1 MIKLGGGDEE
11 PVEMASIRLVEKTAS
26 KLKVQVVSENLESQM
41 SGISFTLNYPVE
53 KLRLKNNEA
62 HKTGEI
68 VPDDAVTVWNVF
80 PKQNDYVNQT
90 GKVRLALSNVEQWE
104 LANGVL
110 AEFELDVKE
119 GTSLAEASL
128 SLSEVELTP
137 SGYDNRMLP
146 DVELAIEE
154 KPKADSPQITNVSP
168 DPLKFR
174 FQSLKGKSYE
184 IQASEDLVKWNMVQ
198 TIEGTGSEVEFTD
211 LREALFKRQYYRVK
225 VK

>member
-1 MIKLGGGDEE
+1 ML
-11 PVEMASIRLVEKTAS
+11 
-26 KLKVQVVSENLESQM
+26 
-41 SGISFTLNYPVE
+41 
-53 KLRLKNNEA
+53 
-62 HKTGEI
+62 
-68 VPDDAVTVWNVF
+68 
-80 PKQNDYVNQT
+80 
-90 GKVRLALSNVEQWE
+90 LALLLLISHKLLGQNPIEPGYQYYDAANNSIEIDGDISDWANVQSNVEQWE

-119 GTSLAEASL
+119 GASLAEASL

-154 KPKADSPQITNVSP
+154 KPKAESPQITNVSP

-184 IQASEDLVKWNMVQ
+184 IQASDDLMKWNMVQ
-198 TIEGTGSEVEFTD
+198 TIEGTGGEVEFTD

-225 VK
+225 VIE